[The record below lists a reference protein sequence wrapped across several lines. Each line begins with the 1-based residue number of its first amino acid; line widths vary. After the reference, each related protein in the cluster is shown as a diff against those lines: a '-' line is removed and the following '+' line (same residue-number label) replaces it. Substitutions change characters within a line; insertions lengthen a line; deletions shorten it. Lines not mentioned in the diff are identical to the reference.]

1 MVFDRYKVD
10 DLIGT
15 EKLMMESWESE
26 TYIECREPVHPLI
39 INLED
44 TSEEE
49 NDSRDWPVPLE

>member
-1 MVFDRYKVD
+1 MWANYVQH
-10 DLIGT
+10 T

-26 TYIECREPVHPLI
+26 TSIESREPVHPLI

-49 NDSRDWPVPLE
+49 NGSDDWPVPLE